1 MKIEVNRVEALKV
14 LSMVQGFTAKKD
26 TEPILQQ
33 AKLVSK
39 EGSIE
44 IIGTNL
50 EVAIRSKLNATVL
63 EEGQIL
69 VPCEKVVQILRESK
83 EELVNIDTDGN
94 FTKVSLDGANFKLNT
109 GDVFQVSEFPEIDPK
124 TGINNGEPFKISA
137 TRLIEMLSKVSF
149 CTAKESSRYT
159 LNGVLFHLSS
169 GMLTLV
175 ATDGKRLALASESIE
190 NANEIKVV
198 VPDRSLALLK
208 SIPHEE
214 LDASI
219 TIGTSHV
226 WIKIGDTEVRLNIL
240 EGRFP
245 KYQDLLVEDKHAF
258 IKCISTKTKE
268 LLSKVKLAN
277 LLLREQSKKVF
288 FKAQKN
294 RLELRASG
302 IGIGESDIS
311 LDATA
316 NEEITFCVNPDYL
329 IDILKSWEGEEVVLK
344 LKDSD
349 SAMFISDASLTYLI
363 MPISLKE

>member
-33 AKLVSK
+33 AKLASK

-69 VPCEKVVQILRESK
+69 VPCQKVVQILKESD

-190 NANEIKVV
+190 NVNEVKVV

-214 LDASI
+214 LEASI

-245 KYQDLLVEDKHAF
+245 KYQDLLGSKNEITIA
-258 IKCISTKTKE
+258 TKTKE

-277 LLLREQSKKVF
+277 LLLRDNSKKVF

-294 RLELRASG
+294 RLDLRASG